1 MAPSAATLTIVDQN
15 GSYVVPA
22 GVSLA
27 ITNVPANGIIQS
39 NQPVSLWF
47 AFRDAGGTNVA
58 NLYATLLPINGVSNP
73 APSTAQSYGP
83 LVVNGPSVSREYTLT
98 PFGTNSQ
105 NILATFQLQDITG
118 GHTNNLGTNAFTL
131 TIGSWTT
138 SFANTNAIIIP
149 PAAAFN
155 VSATAQPYPSIIT
168 VSNVGGVLIGTT
180 TTLTNFSHTSPQAV
194 GALVVSPGQQDALIM
209 AGVGS
214 VNVAANNVTLTFSDA
229 ATNSLPAT
237 TTTSTPITNGVYLPT
252 QDGALPN
259 FP

>member
-1 MAPSAATLTIVDQN
+1 M
-15 GSYVVPA
+15 
-22 GVSLA
+22 
-27 ITNVPANGIIQS
+27 
-39 NQPVSLWF
+39 
-47 AFRDAGGTNVA
+47 A
-58 NLYATLLPINGVSNP
+58 NLYATLLPINGISNP
-73 APSTAQSYGP
+73 TPSTAQSYGP

-105 NILATFQLQDITG
+105 SILATFQLQDITG

-149 PAAAFN
+149 PEISNISGVAI
-155 VSATAQPYPSIIT
+155 AQPYPSIIT

-180 TTLTNFSHTSPQAV
+180 ITFTNFSHTSPQAV
-194 GALVVSPGQQDALIM
+194 GALVVSPGQQDTLLM
-209 AGVGS
+209 SGVGS
-214 VNVAANNVTLTFSDA
+214 VNVAANHVTLSFSDA

-252 QDGALPN
+252 QDAPIPN